1 MKPVPFTREI
11 DVDDN
16 DQRQGWQDDNTN
28 QQGRFP
34 EGDIRCFGE
43 TCVPSR
49 DRIEKA
55 MAPLLVL
62 IAIVVSSVNASGGR
76 PISIPLVP
84 HHVQRR
90 RLQLLGVSDIGDG
103 NRGRR
108 RRRDLRYLH
117 EESDDVSDPDLNFH
131 DGEVTEKVLNIS
143 ETNHMQ
149 IASLF
154 QGYGT
159 HYADLW
165 CGKPT
170 PQRQTVIVDT
180 GSGVTAFPCVGCDPD
195 ACGVPKYHLDPLFD
209 PALSTS
215 YHKLGCSECQRGS
228 CDSNSECH
236 IGMSYQEGSSWYAF
250 EVTDSCYVGGLHDV
264 ALSGDA
270 GRDDLDPFHAPAFSF
285 PLTFGCQTK
294 LTGLFKTQLADGIMG
309 MDHAE
314 AAFWYQASNKLGLPR
329 KFSLCFSRSPTASRQ
344 GTNAGAMTIGGTD
357 SRLHGSEMV
366 YSSVSAGGGFY
377 DVTIRQVY
385 MRQGG
390 GESAAYD
397 AEAKIV
403 PLLSSPTSGIV
414 DSGTTELR
422 IVNHISIARTL
433 SPFTSLRSHLQ

>member
-1 MKPVPFTREI
+1 MTLLL
-11 DVDDN
+11 
-16 DQRQGWQDDNTN
+16 
-28 QQGRFP
+28 
-34 EGDIRCFGE
+34 
-43 TCVPSR
+43 
-49 DRIEKA
+49 
-55 MAPLLVL
+55 LLV
-62 IAIVVSSVNASGGR
+62 AFVSVSVDSVASGGR
-76 PISIPLVP
+76 PLSIPLVP

-90 RLQLLGVSDIGDG
+90 RLQLVGVGDIGGG

-108 RRRDLRYLH
+108 RRRDARSLH
-117 EESDDVSDPDLNFH
+117 ESDDESDDESDPDLNFH
-131 DGEVTEKVLNIS
+131 GGEQPEKVLNIS
-143 ETNHMQ
+143 DANHMQ
-149 IASLF
+149 IASLY

-170 PQRQTVIVDT
+170 AQRQTVIVDT

-209 PALSTS
+209 PDLSSS
-215 YHKLGCSECQRGS
+215 YHKLGCSECQRGT

-250 EVTDSCYVGGLHDV
+250 EVTDSCYVGGIHDV
-264 ALSGDA
+264 SLPSDNA
-270 GRDDLDPFHAPAFSF
+270 GKDDLDPFHAPAFRF

-314 AAFWYQASNKLGLPR
+314 PAFWYQASNKLGLPR

-385 MRQGG
+385 LRQGG

-397 AEAKIV
+397 AGAKVV
-403 PLLSSPTSGIV
+403 PLLSAPTSGIV

-422 IVNHISIARTL
+422 IVK
-433 SPFTSLRSHLQ
+433 SPFFARIIHSVNFPSLTCALQ